1 MSQVAIQMRRM
12 LREDLGFGKTLV
24 IQSNWNQTQADW
36 LRFLGLQPNGCFIAT
51 LSGQLAG
58 TATTCVFDRVGWIA
72 MVLVDA
78 KFRRQG
84 VGRALLGQALSYLEN
99 QGTESVCLDATPMGE
114 PLYRSLGFAPQF
126 KLARFSGSAA
136 RHCSHP
142 RNMRAQSD
150 DLQEVFTL
158 DQQVV
163 GYDRSSLLKELCKHR
178 SNSLATYGTDLGIGG
193 FVITR
198 PGRVASQVGPCIA
211 NSTEAGET
219 LVEKAI
225 SGCVGEVFI
234 DIPLGNRAAVNKAA
248 SLELTPAREFVRMCR
263 GRPVEERIDKLWC
276 SSGPEMG

>member
-1 MSQVAIQMRRM
+1 M
-12 LREDLGFGKTLV
+12 LREDVGFGETLV
-24 IQSNWNQTQADW
+24 IQSNWNQTPSDW
-36 LRFLGLQPNGCFIAT
+36 LRFLELQPNGCFIAT

-78 KFRRQG
+78 RFRRQG
-84 VGRALLGQALSYLEN
+84 VGRALLMHALSFLDN
-99 QGTESVCLDATPMGE
+99 QGTESIRLDATSLGE

-136 RHCSHP
+136 RHFGHP
-142 RNMRAQSD
+142 RNIRAQAH
-150 DLQEVFTL
+150 DLQELLAL

-163 GYDRSSLLKELCKHR
+163 GYNRSSLLKELCKHG
-178 SNSLATYGTDLGIGG
+178 SNSLATYGTDLAIGG

-198 PGRVASQVGPCIA
+198 PGRLASQIGPCIA
-211 NSTEAGET
+211 NSAEVGET
-219 LVEKAI
+219 LIEQAI
-225 SGCVGEVFI
+225 SGCVDEVFI
-234 DIPLGNRAAVNKAA
+234 DIPLDNRAAVNKAA
-248 SLELTPAREFVRMCR
+248 SLELTPTREFLRMCR